1 MSETHTP
8 NNPEIETDTF
18 ESDNESGFTL
28 VEVLTVLAI
37 IAIITT
43 AVVVNVFSITG
54 TAKVK
59 RAQVDIST
67 LSSAIEQ
74 YNLDLGSYPDERS
87 GLKALREAPNG
98 VRNIELYRQGGYIKK
113 LPTDPW
119 GSEYMY
125 RYPGD
130 FGAYDIFS
138 FGADGVE
145 GGEGDNADVTNW
157 EE

>member
-1 MSETHTP
+1 MSDIQNTP
-8 NNPEIETDTF
+8 ERDNADIRKTDG
-18 ESDNESGFTL
+18 ESGFTL

-74 YNLDLGSYPDERS
+74 YNLDIGTYPDERD
-87 GLKALREAPNG
+87 GLNALRELPAG
-98 VRNIELYRQGGYIKK
+98 ARNAELYRQGGYIKK

-119 GSEYMY
+119 GSAYIY

-130 FGAYDIFS
+130 YGAYDIYS

-145 GGEGDNADVTNW
+145 GGEGDNADVTSW